1 MAQRQAQI
9 MAAMA
14 AVALVLSVAETAQQT
29 QLPIPAAVV
38 VELLLVV
45 MAMEEVVDPAL
56 SLFAIQ
62 HLLPQALMQFQ
73 RFLALLALVLR

>member
-9 MAAMA
+9 MAAMV
-14 AVALVLSVAETAQQT
+14 AVALVLSVAEIVQLT
-29 QLPIPAAVV
+29 QLQIPVAVV

-56 SLFAIQ
+56 
-62 HLLPQALMQFQ
+62 
-73 RFLALLALVLR
+73 